1 MTDIVSLI
9 LYCGIMIMSCSIGV
23 ALFWFM
29 YSDRILS
36 KSFEYL
42 AIKLQEQKH
51 SEVKKNDSRKK

>member
-1 MTDIVSLI
+1 MTDLVRLI
-9 LYCGIMIMSCSIGV
+9 LFNMIMIMACGAGV
-23 ALFWFM
+23 ALFWFVF
-29 YSDRILS
+29 SDQILS